1 MIFWGR
7 QNIAGESSLK
17 IPYGTIAVNCIYTV
31 YIHVYKF
38 LVYSVYIPVYFFD
51 SIHIQVYITYIV
63 SHIFVYTLE
72 KFPQKI
78 AKFVHQIVIFAYI
91 K

>member
-1 MIFWGR
+1 MVDRVISR
-7 QNIAGESSLK
+7 
-17 IPYGTIAVNCIYTV
+17 AVRILNCIYTV

>member
-1 MIFWGR
+1 MEVVGSCTVSIR
-7 QNIAGESSLK
+7 
-17 IPYGTIAVNCIYTV
+17 AVRVYIYTV

-63 SHIFVYTLE
+63 SHIFVYSLE